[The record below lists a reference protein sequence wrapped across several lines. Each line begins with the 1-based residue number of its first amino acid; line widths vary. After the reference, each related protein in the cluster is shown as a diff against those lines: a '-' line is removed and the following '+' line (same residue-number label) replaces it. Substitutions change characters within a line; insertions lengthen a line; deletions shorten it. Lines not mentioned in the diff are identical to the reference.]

1 MSSIK
6 LKHSGGNSVSLNP
19 PTSAPTSTEV
29 AFKLPNSD
37 GSANQ
42 VIKTD
47 GSGNLSFVGAGGT
60 TEYDAWVITSDFTT
74 DASSPDFMN
83 SNWTRLDLGNNLFEK
98 IGTGMT
104 QSSGIFTF
112 PSTGK
117 YQINAEWSLY
127 ANNQTDGNVLGSIFA
142 THNGSAGSPTWTR
155 VSRASISVT
164 GTNIYNLSSQ
174 AMIDVTDVSEIKVRL
189 ASDSSNGIT
198 FLGADYSTGS
208 GAMRT
213 GIIFKRL
220 GDT

>member
-1 MSSIK
+1 MSTIRTNQ
-6 LKHSGGNSVSLNP
+6 LAHTANGASVY
-19 PTSAPTSTEV
+19 T
-29 AFKLPNSD
+29 LPQTD

-42 VIKTD
+42 VLKTD
-47 GSGNLSFVGAGGT
+47 GSGTLSFGSAGGI

-74 DASSPDFMN
+74 DASSPDYMN